1 MRQADVWINTTP
13 ARPLSHAGQ
22 DAAPAARSH
31 FMAARDKRNI
41 RLGRLRHPLREF
53 SGPNPMFDLISTSVG
68 RPCIASAL
76 QPPPV
81 SQKVSSFIYRCGR
94 GLDIERNESPARA
107 SDTAGPSDTSAH
119 PPEGLLLQ
127 RRHPPPPP
135 TQPTHSLA
143 PSLQCAKVW
152 HAVKKNESR
161 RRKLWKKTKSP
172 GEKRRAEQLP
182 PSTPTLL

>member
-13 ARPLSHAGQ
+13 ARPLSHAGR
-22 DAAPAARSH
+22 DDVPAARSH

-53 SGPNPMFDLISTSVG
+53 SGPNPMFDLISTSFG
-68 RPCIASAL
+68 RPCIARAL

-81 SQKVSSFIYRCGR
+81 SQKVLSLIYRCGR
-94 GLDIERNESPARA
+94 GLQDIERNESPGRA

-135 TQPTHSLA
+135 THPTYSLSRSISSVCESLA
-143 PSLQCAKVW
+143 RC
-152 HAVKKNESR
+152 
-161 RRKLWKKTKSP
+161 
-172 GEKRRAEQLP
+172 
-182 PSTPTLL
+182 

>member
-13 ARPLSHAGQ
+13 ARPHSHAGR

-41 RLGRLRHPLREF
+41 RFGRLRDPPREF

-68 RPCIASAL
+68 RPGIARALSAASRFPKSRGSFTDAATDL
-76 QPPPV
+76 TSSTMRHRPRQRHSWTLRHQRTPPPP
-81 SQKVSSFIYRCGR
+81 G
-94 GLDIERNESPARA
+94 
-107 SDTAGPSDTSAH
+107 
-119 PPEGLLLQ
+119 GLLLQ

-135 TQPTHSLA
+135 THPTHSLA

-152 HAVKKNESR
+152 HAVKK
-161 RRKLWKKTKSP
+161 K
-172 GEKRRAEQLP
+172 
-182 PSTPTLL
+182 